1 LLFKSEFEVGMMDG
15 MLLQT
20 VEGLSDSPFVT
31 TPGETWELLQA
42 EKEELA
48 RDLLAEG
55 PLRRDSVPVNEI
67 EASEDFSQII
77 EWRHRGQMEARLRAV
92 NDAQDRLLDGG
103 YGFCLECREPI
114 GHKRLVADPA
124 ASLCLPCQRSI
135 EEESIH

>member
-1 LLFKSEFEVGMMDG
+1 MDG

-67 EASEDFSQII
+67 EASEDSPQTIG
-77 EWRHRGQMEARLRAV
+77 WHYRGQLEDRLRAV

-103 YGFCLECREPI
+103 YGFCRECGEPI
-114 GHKRLVADPA
+114 GHKRLLADPA
-124 ASLCLPCQRSI
+124 ASLCLACQRSI
-135 EEESIH
+135 EEKSTH